1 MSRTV
6 IDINDEL
13 MDRAR
18 KLTGLKKKVD
28 IVNLALDK
36 LVRQK
41 DIEKIMDLKGKIHWE
56 GDLREMRKDRRDTC
70 R

>member
-6 IDINDEL
+6 IDLNDEL
-13 MDRAR
+13 LDRAK

-28 IVNLALDK
+28 IVNFALEK

-41 DIEKIMDLKGKIHWE
+41 NIEKILELKGKIHWE
-56 GDLREMRKDRRDTC
+56 GDLKEMRKDRRDTC